1 MPPIL
6 VIIIVGLLILYIGY
20 LRLQLYINRRVLG
33 EIEKAA
39 IVVPVRTE
47 SGSKTGLFALGLLL
61 VLGTFV
67 AMMMAK

>member
-6 VIIIVGLLILYIGY
+6 VIIIVGLLMVYIGY
-20 LRLQLYINRRVLG
+20 LRLQLYISRRVLG

-47 SGSKTGLFALGLLL
+47 SGSKGGLFAVGLLA
-61 VLGTFV
+61 VLGAF
-67 AMMMAK
+67 AMLMTMK

>member
-6 VIIIVGLLILYIGY
+6 VMIIVGLLILYIGY

-39 IVVPVRTE
+39 IVVPVRIE

-61 VLGTFV
+61 VLGTF
-67 AMMMAK
+67 AMMMMAK

>member
-39 IVVPVRTE
+39 IVVLVRIE

-67 AMMMAK
+67 MMMAK

>member
-6 VIIIVGLLILYIGY
+6 VIIIVGLLILYIAY

-39 IVVPVRTE
+39 IVVPVRAE

-61 VLGTFV
+61 VLGTFM

>member
-39 IVVPVRTE
+39 IVVPVRIE
-47 SGSKTGLFALGLLL
+47 SGSKTGLFALGMLL

-67 AMMMAK
+67 MMMAK

>member
-6 VIIIVGLLILYIGY
+6 VIIIVGLLILYIAY

-39 IVVPVRTE
+39 IVVPVRTD
-47 SGSKTGLFALGLLL
+47 SGSKTGLFLGWLL

>member
-6 VIIIVGLLILYIGY
+6 VIIIVGLLILYIAY

-39 IVVPVRTE
+39 IVVPVRIE

-67 AMMMAK
+67 MMMAK

>member
-6 VIIIVGLLILYIGY
+6 VIIIVGLLILYIAY

-39 IVVPVRTE
+39 IVVPVRTD
-47 SGSKTGLFALGLLL
+47 SGSKTGLFLGLLL

>member
-39 IVVPVRTE
+39 IVVPVRIE

-67 AMMMAK
+67 MMMMAK

>member
-39 IVVPVRTE
+39 IVVPVRIE

-67 AMMMAK
+67 MMMAK